1 MADILIR
8 GMELP
13 EDCEDYINIRI
24 YGNGNIVCKPIV
36 GHWYQREN
44 CCISIPSH
52 GKLVDVNELKKLAYE
67 IKTNRG
73 TYQTVINIVDLLN
86 AHPIVPA
93 EGGGEDG

>member
-1 MADILIR
+1 MSLVIK
-8 GMELP
+8 GMEMPKDRPVCVYIWPDGRVFPSGLYKTNEWDGVKAVSLP
-13 EDCEDYINIRI
+13 E
-24 YGNGNIVCKPIV
+24 G
-36 GHWYQREN
+36 
-44 CCISIPSH
+44 H

-93 EGGGEDG
+93 EGVDN